1 MESEQKNT
9 SLRPPQEAHSFC
21 DRGDGASP
29 SCAQGLVGSVMLWRG
44 DSRTGAWVASAAGG
58 FVQKYSWLWVNGPDP
73 DAISARGF
81 AATVNID
88 HNIHSVGIVVGTES
102 VGREWMT
109 VTAVFPSRG
118 HGPVVKE
125 CSNDYWH
132 KHWEFV
138 PPGG

>member
-1 MESEQKNT
+1 M
-9 SLRPPQEAHSFC
+9 C
-21 DRGDGASP
+21 V
-29 SCAQGLVGSVMLWRG
+29 QGLVGSVMLWRG
-44 DSRTGAWVASAAGG
+44 GPPG
-58 FVQKYSWLWVNGPDP
+58 WLWVNGPDP

-81 AATVNID
+81 AATVDID
-88 HNIHSVGIVVGTES
+88 HSIHSVGIVVG
-102 VGREWMT
+102 VAGPGAPDREWMT

-138 PPGG
+138 LPGG